1 VPLKSL
7 VPLKTAIAGGLN
19 RFNVLFSH
27 QPTSRTFRLRQWQ
40 VTCSSAIAHHLRSTI
55 CNGLGF
61 PANVCKCPLEIPNQI
76 ESEQSEAMFVPDLQ
90 KESKKVCG
98 TLSVCESL
106 QLFHL
111 KPLRFIR
118 RFLQPTDRDKP
129 STSKHTWQSQMR
141 SCFPSLTSIFKILG
155 IGDVSHYRYEKVVEP
170 YHFLGIQWHD
180 SRVD

>member
-1 VPLKSL
+1 MVSNSGFVLNFTSSVSLKSL
-7 VPLKTAIAGGLN
+7 VPLKTARARGLN

-55 CNGLGF
+55 CNGLGE
-61 PANVCKCPLEIPNQI
+61 P
-76 ESEQSEAMFVPDLQ
+76 MFVPDLQ

-98 TLSVCESL
+98 TFSICEPL

-129 STSKHTWQSQMR
+129 STSMHTRQSQMR

-155 IGDVSHYRYEKVVEP
+155 IGDVSHYSYEKVVEP
-170 YHFLGIQWHD
+170 YQCFGHPMA
-180 SRVD
+180 